1 MAQPKA
7 PDIKRPAKKKYR
19 TTEDYISGFTRH
31 CSNELSGFVES
42 GPFFKTAYEAW
53 LTPDHARSVA
63 LIAKENIIRNATQW
77 LAVHAPEYSEYD
89 PIEDEYNFRFT
100 DMFIDFKKAMEEVK
114 V

>member
-7 PDIKRPAKKKYR
+7 PDIPRPAKKKKYR

-53 LTPDHARSVA
+53 LIPDHARSVA
-63 LIAKENIIRNATQW
+63 LIAKENTIEQ
-77 LAVHAPEYSEYD
+77 AVRWIKRENENGGCKFD
-89 PIEDEYNFRFT
+89 GWEEQFRQ
-100 DMFIDFKKAMEEVK
+100 AMMEVE

>member
-1 MAQPKA
+1 MTMAQPKA

-63 LIAKENIIRNATQW
+63 LIAKENTIEQAVEW
-77 LAVHAPEYSEYD
+77 LKENVLAFSYYD
-89 PIEDEYNFRFT
+89 PLKDDYGYRMLEMINEF
-100 DMFIDFKKAMEEVK
+100 
-114 V
+114 

>member
-63 LIAKENIIRNATQW
+63 LIAKENIIEQ
-77 LAVHAPEYSEYD
+77 AVRWIKRENENGGCQFD
-89 PIEDEYNFRFT
+89 GWEEQFRQ
-100 DMFIDFKKAMEEVK
+100 AMMEVE